1 MASSVVD
8 QLTPLFILLGLAAI
22 VGALH
27 LMYGLPRWLYWKS
40 GRAATQQRRM
50 SQADEEQG
58 SANPCR
64 RSWVSLDNLPRSRSS
79 STAAMV
85 PNAVP
90 PTYIS
95 RTCQVGFRTAA
106 LPRPLRHPPSLDHR
120 YSPAPFPQQQ
130 SLPGVLLFVL
140 ADESTD
146 TLGIRS
152 SSLQHPPSRT
162 TAPFAK
168 DSRESLE
175 PIVLPLAQ
183 SPVQTRIPFAND
195 LVESVEPEVAEVLSP
210 VSTSTYFPAPAATP
224 TRTDILPLR
233 KPISMSLQTGTITG
247 TVQAHKPRLVCPA
260 NRESDTTA
268 GNFVSNVVKSM
279 ESLTSTKVSSRT
291 EESGQGEWQPNPSFE
306 LSLCAEYAT
315 FGSNG
320 PR

>member
-1 MASSVVD
+1 MASSVVN

-40 GRAATQQRRM
+40 GRAANQQRRI

-58 SANPCR
+58 STNPCR
-64 RSWVSLDNLPRSRSS
+64 RSWASLDNLPRSQSS

-95 RTCQVGFRTAA
+95 RSCQVGFHTAA

-130 SLPGVLLFVL
+130 SLRGVHLFVPT
-140 ADESTD
+140 DESTD
-146 TLGIRS
+146 IHGIRS

-168 DSRESLE
+168 DFQGVARNHGIALGTISCTDSDIPSLM
-175 PIVLPLAQ
+175 IWL
-183 SPVQTRIPFAND
+183 
-195 LVESVEPEVAEVLSP
+195 ESVEPEVAEVLSP
-210 VSTSTYFPAPAATP
+210 VSTSTYFPAPAATS

-233 KPISMSLQTGTITG
+233 QPISMSLQTGTITG

-260 NRESDTTA
+260 NRESDTRA
-268 GNFVSNVVKSM
+268 GNFVSNAVKST
-279 ESLTSTKVSSRT
+279 ESLTSHK
-291 EESGQGEWQPNPSFE
+291 G
-306 LSLCAEYAT
+306 LIKD
-315 FGSNG
+315 
-320 PR
+320 